1 MMIRD
6 LITEVLSENSH
17 TTTGGTITALVNIKR
32 LHRKL
37 IPVAVGDVRSALNAM
52 VRRGDLVEDID
63 PQRIV
68 RYRLRALCYALCA
81 ADGLG
86 WRVVRLH
93 AAGETII
100 AESMTEAEARCCV
113 TALNEL
119 DRKVASIKARTY
131 CR

>member
-1 MMIRD
+1 M
-6 LITEVLSENSH
+6 
-17 TTTGGTITALVNIKR
+17 NIKR
-32 LHRKL
+32 RHRKL
-37 IPVAVGDVRSALNAM
+37 IPAAVGDVRRALNAM
-52 VRRGDLVEDID
+52 VRRGELVEDID

-81 ADGLG
+81 PDGKC

-100 AESMTEAEARCCV
+100 AENMTEAEARCCV

-119 DRKVASIKARTY
+119 DRKVASIRAHS
-131 CR
+131 CRW